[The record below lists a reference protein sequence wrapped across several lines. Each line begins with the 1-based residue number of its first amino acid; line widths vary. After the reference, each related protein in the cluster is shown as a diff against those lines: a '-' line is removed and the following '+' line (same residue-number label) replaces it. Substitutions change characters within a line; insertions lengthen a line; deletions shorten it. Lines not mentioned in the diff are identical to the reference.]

1 MATPQAERH
10 DGRRGAHL
18 WLNAGVDGARRFPSL
33 PEDLIMMDGFNHQLV
48 VIVPR
53 GHHTAGRD
61 GGPQLGHR
69 TFRRRRDGEPARLHW
84 PDNHDRCEVSE
95 S

>member
-48 VIVPR
+48 VIAPSCRAVITRLGATVDR
-53 GHHTAGRD
+53 GWDTERFVADVMASLPGCTGPTTTTA
-61 GGPQLGHR
+61 
-69 TFRRRRDGEPARLHW
+69 AR
-84 PDNHDRCEVSE
+84 
-95 S
+95 